1 MKSVANLT
9 NRVAGGLGLWNVY
22 FICKFFL
29 TQLGYLRL
37 ELFANIALFCFL
49 LLPAKSKGMRFL
61 KQLIALV
68 CGVALLWSESW
79 LPGPQSIMANASGIT
94 GFSVNYVLQLIWD
107 FINWRMV
114 FAGCAILLIY
124 YAARDFI
131 RVTAVTGCWLLFLAV
146 SPLLGTSTTQ
156 PSNLVPQATTARGGL
171 ADPASDRA
179 EMLASAKG
187 TSQGEVTSEEI
198 DKWYQTFIAYEKDR
212 MAKFP
217 ESIGPKDTPFDIVIL
232 NICSLSTDDLIA
244 SNLIGNRTFNQF
256 NIRFDHFNSA
266 TSYSGPAALRLLNG
280 ACGKPSHDALYD
292 TRRPECEIM
301 NRLDSLGFKQHL
313 FLDHSGVYDNYL
325 NAMRTQAGLTAPFE
339 RRRYPIKYVSFN
351 DEEIAD
357 TLSVFRH
364 WRSVVTKEKAP
375 RSVSLFNFI
384 ALHDGNRKPNKSR
397 WEEFEPRARAFI
409 NALDTFIADI
419 KRSKR
424 KVMLVIVPE
433 HGAAVRGDRI
443 QTPRL
448 RDIPSRRITQVPVMV
463 KFFGLSKLP
472 KTPVHVTSDTSYL
485 ALTELIGRVIE
496 TNYFSKPEGAVPL
509 ADLVNDLPTT
519 HMVSENAQATVL
531 EYKGKDY
538 LKMSKG
544 TWRLYDAE

>member
-1 MKSVANLT
+1 MV
-9 NRVAGGLGLWNVY
+9 GGLGLWNVY

-49 LLPAKSKGMRFL
+49 LLPANSKGMRFL
-61 KQLIALV
+61 KQLIALG
-68 CGVALLWSESW
+68 CGIALLWSESW

-114 FAGCAILLIY
+114 FAGFAILLIY

-131 RVTAVTGCWLLFLAV
+131 RVTAITGCWLLFLVV
-146 SPLLGTSTTQ
+146 SPFFGSAPSQ
-156 PSNLVPQATTARGGL
+156 QSNLVPQTAAGKTAVGNPADTAAAL
-171 ADPASDRA
+171 AA
-179 EMLASAKG
+179 AKG
-187 TSQGEVTSEEI
+187 TAQGEITSEEI

-212 MAKFP
+212 VAQFP
-217 ESIGPKDTPFDIVIL
+217 DSIKPKDTPFDIVIL

-244 SNLIGNRTFNQF
+244 SNLINNRTFSQF

-280 ACGKPSHDALYD
+280 ACGQPSHEALYD

-339 RRRYPIKYVSFN
+339 RRRYPVKYVSFN

-364 WRSVVTKEKAP
+364 WRSVVNKAKDP

-384 ALHDGNRKPNKSR
+384 ALHDGNRKPGKSR

-409 NALDTFIADI
+409 DALDVFIADLQ
-419 KRSKR
+419 KSKR
-424 KVMLVIVPE
+424 KVMLIIVPE

-463 KFFGLSKLP
+463 KFFGLNKLP

-485 ALTELIGRVIE
+485 ALSTLIGRVIE
-496 TNYFSKPEGAVPL
+496 TNYFSKPEGAVPM

-519 HMVSENAQATVL
+519 HMVSENAQAMVL

-544 TWRLYDAE
+544 TWRPYDAD

>member
-1 MKSVANLT
+1 MV
-9 NRVAGGLGLWNVY
+9 GGLGLWNVY

-49 LLPAKSKGMRFL
+49 LLPANSKGMRFL
-61 KQLIALV
+61 KQLIALG
-68 CGVALLWSESW
+68 CGIALLWSESW

-114 FAGCAILLIY
+114 FAGFAILLIY

-131 RVTAVTGCWLLFLAV
+131 RVTAITGCWLLFLVV
-146 SPLLGTSTTQ
+146 SPFFGSAPSQ
-156 PSNLVPQATTARGGL
+156 QSNLVPQTAAGKTAVGNPADTAAAL
-171 ADPASDRA
+171 AA
-179 EMLASAKG
+179 AKG
-187 TSQGEVTSEEI
+187 TAQGEVTSEEI

-212 MAKFP
+212 VAQFP
-217 ESIGPKDTPFDIVIL
+217 DSIKPKDTPFDIVIL

-244 SNLIGNRTFNQF
+244 ANLINNRTFSQF

-280 ACGKPSHDALYD
+280 ACGQPSHEALYD

-339 RRRYPIKYVSFN
+339 RRRYPVKYVSFN

-364 WRSVVTKEKAP
+364 WRSVVNKAKDP

-384 ALHDGNRKPNKSR
+384 ALHDGNRQPGKSR

-409 NALDTFIADI
+409 DALDVFIADLQ
-419 KRSKR
+419 KSKR
-424 KVMLVIVPE
+424 KVMLIIVPE

-463 KFFGLSKLP
+463 KFFGLNKLP

-485 ALTELIGRVIE
+485 ALSTLIGRVIE
-496 TNYFSKPEGAVPL
+496 TNYFSKPEGAVPM

-519 HMVSENAQATVL
+519 HMVSENAQAMVL
-531 EYKGKDY
+531 EYKSKDY

-544 TWRLYDAE
+544 TWRPYDAD

>member
-1 MKSVANLT
+1 MV
-9 NRVAGGLGLWNVY
+9 GGLGLWNVY

-49 LLPAKSKGMRFL
+49 LLPANSKGMRFL
-61 KQLIALV
+61 KQLIALG
-68 CGVALLWSESW
+68 CGIALLWSESW

-114 FAGCAILLIY
+114 FAGFAILLIY

-131 RVTAVTGCWLLFLAV
+131 RVTAITGCWLLFLVV
-146 SPLLGTSTTQ
+146 SPFFGSAPSQ
-156 PSNLVPQATTARGGL
+156 QSNLVPQTAAGKTAVGNPADTAAAL
-171 ADPASDRA
+171 AA
-179 EMLASAKG
+179 AKG
-187 TSQGEVTSEEI
+187 TAQGEVTSEEI

-212 MAKFP
+212 VAQFP
-217 ESIGPKDTPFDIVIL
+217 DSIKPKDTPFDIVIL

-244 SNLIGNRTFNQF
+244 SNLINNRTFSQF

-280 ACGKPSHDALYD
+280 ACGQPSHEALYD

-339 RRRYPIKYVSFN
+339 RRRYPVKYVSFN

-364 WRSVVTKEKAP
+364 WRSVVNKAKDP
-375 RSVSLFNFI
+375 RSVSLINFI
-384 ALHDGNRKPNKSR
+384 ALHDGNRQPGKSR

-409 NALDTFIADI
+409 DALDVFIADLQ
-419 KRSKR
+419 KSKR
-424 KVMLVIVPE
+424 KVMLIIVPE

-463 KFFGLSKLP
+463 KFFGLNKLP

-485 ALTELIGRVIE
+485 ALSTLIGRVIE
-496 TNYFSKPEGAVPL
+496 TNYFSKPEGAVPM

-519 HMVSENAQATVL
+519 HMVSENAQAMVL

-544 TWRLYDAE
+544 TWRPYDAD

>member
-1 MKSVANLT
+1 MKSVGNFT
-9 NRVAGGLGLWNVY
+9 GRMVGGLGLWNVY

-49 LLPAKSKGMRFL
+49 LLPANSKGMRFL
-61 KQLIALV
+61 KQLIALG
-68 CGVALLWSESW
+68 CGIALLWSESW

-114 FAGCAILLIY
+114 FAGFAILLIY

-131 RVTAVTGCWLLFLAV
+131 RVTAITGCWLLFLVV
-146 SPLLGTSTTQ
+146 SPFFGSAPSQ
-156 PSNLVPQATTARGGL
+156 QSNLAPQTAAGKTAVGNPADTAAAL
-171 ADPASDRA
+171 AA
-179 EMLASAKG
+179 AKG
-187 TSQGEVTSEEI
+187 TAQGEVTSEEI

-212 MAKFP
+212 VAQFP
-217 ESIGPKDTPFDIVIL
+217 DSIKPKDTPFDIVIL

-244 SNLIGNRTFNQF
+244 SNLINNRTFSQF

-280 ACGKPSHDALYD
+280 ACGQPSHEALYD

-339 RRRYPIKYVSFN
+339 RRRYPVKYVSFN

-364 WRSVVTKEKAP
+364 WRSVVNKAKDP

-384 ALHDGNRKPNKSR
+384 ALHDGNRQPGKSR

-409 NALDTFIADI
+409 DALDVFIADLQ
-419 KRSKR
+419 KSKR
-424 KVMLVIVPE
+424 KVMLIIVPE

-463 KFFGLSKLP
+463 KFFGLNKLP

-485 ALTELIGRVIE
+485 ALSTLIGRVIE
-496 TNYFSKPEGAVPL
+496 TNYFSKPEGAVPM

-519 HMVSENAQATVL
+519 HMVSENAQAMVL

-544 TWRLYDAE
+544 QWRLYDAD

>member
-1 MKSVANLT
+1 MKSVGNVTARAL
-9 NRVAGGLGLWNVY
+9 GGLGLWNVY

-29 TQLGYLRL
+29 TELGYLRL
-37 ELFANIALFCFL
+37 ELLANIALFCFL
-49 LLPAKSKGMRFL
+49 LLPARGKAARFI
-61 KQLIALV
+61 KQLVAIG
-68 CGVALLWSESW
+68 CGIALLWSESW

-114 FAGCAILLIY
+114 FAGCAIILIY

-131 RVTAVTGCWLLFLAV
+131 RVTAVTGCWLLVLVV
-146 SPLLGTSTTQ
+146 SPFFGTATHQ
-156 PSNLVPQATTARGGL
+156 QSNLVPQAPAAGTVAGNPADAAAALAAAKTA
-171 ADPASDRA
+171 
-179 EMLASAKG
+179 
-187 TSQGEVTSEEI
+187 SQGEVSSEEI

-212 MAKFP
+212 VAKLP
-217 ESIGPKDTPFDIVIL
+217 ESINPKDTPFDIVIL

-244 SNLIGNRTFNQF
+244 SNLINNRTFNQF

-280 ACGKPSHDALYD
+280 ACGQPSHDALYE

-301 NRLDSLGFKQHL
+301 NRLDALGFKQHL

-325 NAMRTQAGLTAPFE
+325 NTMRTQAGLTAPFE

-357 TLSVFRH
+357 TVSVFRH
-364 WRSVVTKEKAP
+364 WQSVINKEKAP

-384 ALHDGNRKPNKSR
+384 ALHDGNRQPNKSR

-409 NALDTFIADI
+409 NALDVFIADI
-419 KRSKR
+419 QKSKR
-424 KVMLVIVPE
+424 KVMLVIIPE

-463 KFFGLSKLP
+463 KFFGLNKLP

-485 ALTELIGRVIE
+485 ALTTLIGRVIE

-509 ADLVNDLPTT
+509 AELVNDLPTT
-519 HMVSENAQATVL
+519 HMVSENAQAMVL

-544 TWRLYDAE
+544 TWRPYDAE

>member
-1 MKSVANLT
+1 MV
-9 NRVAGGLGLWNVY
+9 GGLGLWNVY

-49 LLPAKSKGMRFL
+49 LLPANSKGMRFL
-61 KQLIALV
+61 KQLIALG
-68 CGVALLWSESW
+68 CGIALLWSESW

-94 GFSVNYVLQLIWD
+94 GFSVNYVLQLIWV

-114 FAGCAILLIY
+114 FAGFAILLIY

-131 RVTAVTGCWLLFLAV
+131 RVTAITGCWLLFLVV
-146 SPLLGTSTTQ
+146 SPFFGSAPSQ
-156 PSNLVPQATTARGGL
+156 QSNLVPQTAAGKTAVGNPADTAAAL
-171 ADPASDRA
+171 AA
-179 EMLASAKG
+179 AKG
-187 TSQGEVTSEEI
+187 TAQGEVTSEEI

-212 MAKFP
+212 VAQFP
-217 ESIGPKDTPFDIVIL
+217 DSIKPKDTPFDIVIL

-244 SNLIGNRTFNQF
+244 SNLINNRTFSQF

-280 ACGKPSHDALYD
+280 ACGQPSHEALYD

-339 RRRYPIKYVSFN
+339 RRRYPVKYVSFN

-364 WRSVVTKEKAP
+364 WRSVVNKAKDP

-384 ALHDGNRKPNKSR
+384 ALHDGNRQPGKSR

-409 NALDTFIADI
+409 DALDVFIADLQ
-419 KRSKR
+419 KSKR
-424 KVMLVIVPE
+424 KVMLIIVPE

-463 KFFGLSKLP
+463 KFFGLNKLP

-485 ALTELIGRVIE
+485 ALSTLIGRVIE
-496 TNYFSKPEGAVPL
+496 TNYFSKPEGAVPM

-519 HMVSENAQATVL
+519 HMVSENAQAMVL

-544 TWRLYDAE
+544 TWRPYDAD

>member
-1 MKSVANLT
+1 MKSVGNFT
-9 NRVAGGLGLWNVY
+9 GRMVGGLGLWNVY

-49 LLPAKSKGMRFL
+49 LLPANSKGMRFL
-61 KQLIALV
+61 KQLIALG
-68 CGVALLWSESW
+68 CGIALLWSESW

-114 FAGCAILLIY
+114 FAGFAILLIY

-131 RVTAVTGCWLLFLAV
+131 RVTAITGCWLLFLVV
-146 SPLLGTSTTQ
+146 SPFFGSAPSQ
-156 PSNLVPQATTARGGL
+156 QSNLVPQTAAGKTSVGNPADTAAAL
-171 ADPASDRA
+171 AA
-179 EMLASAKG
+179 AKG
-187 TSQGEVTSEEI
+187 TAQGEVTSEEI

-212 MAKFP
+212 VAQFP
-217 ESIGPKDTPFDIVIL
+217 DSIKPKDTPFDIVIL

-244 SNLIGNRTFNQF
+244 ANLINNRTFSQF

-280 ACGKPSHDALYD
+280 ACGQPSHEALYD

-339 RRRYPIKYVSFN
+339 RRRYPVKYVSFN

-364 WRSVVTKEKAP
+364 WRSVVNKAKDP

-384 ALHDGNRKPNKSR
+384 ALHDGNRKPGKSR

-409 NALDTFIADI
+409 DALDVFIADLQ
-419 KRSKR
+419 KSKR
-424 KVMLVIVPE
+424 KVMLIIVPE

-463 KFFGLSKLP
+463 KFFGLNKLP

-485 ALTELIGRVIE
+485 ALSTLIGRVIE
-496 TNYFSKPEGAVPL
+496 TNYFSKPEGAVPM

-519 HMVSENAQATVL
+519 HMVSENAQAMVL

-544 TWRLYDAE
+544 TWRPYDAD

>member
-1 MKSVANLT
+1 MKAVGNYAARL
-9 NRVAGGLGLWNVY
+9 AGGLGLWNVY
-22 FICKFFL
+22 FICKFLL
-29 TQLGYLRL
+29 TGLNYLRL
-37 ELFANIALFCFL
+37 ELFANVALFCFL
-49 LLPAKSKGMRFL
+49 LLPARSPALRFF
-61 KQLIALV
+61 KQLVAVV

-94 GFSVNYVLQLIWD
+94 GFSVNYVVQLVWD
-107 FINWRMV
+107 FINWQMV
-114 FAGCAILLIY
+114 FAGCVILLVY
-124 YAARDFI
+124 YAARDFV
-131 RVTAVTGCWLLFLAV
+131 RVTAITGCWLLFLVV
-146 SPLLGTSTTQ
+146 SPLFGTGAGHNSR
-156 PSNLVPQATTARGGL
+156 LVPQAAPAMTTTRGPEDAAAAL
-171 ADPASDRA
+171 AAAKTPASG
-179 EMLASAKG
+179 EAS
-187 TSQGEVTSEEI
+187 SEEI
-198 DKWYQTFIAYEKDR
+198 DKWYQTFIEYEKTR
-212 MAKFP
+212 VAKLP
-217 ESIGPKDTPFDIVIL
+217 DSINPKDTPFDIVIL

-244 SNLIGNRTFNQF
+244 ANLINNRTFGQF

-280 ACGKPSHDALYD
+280 ACGQPSHDALYES
-292 TRRPECEIM
+292 RRPECEIM

-357 TLSVFRH
+357 TTAVFRH
-364 WRSVVTKEKAP
+364 WRSVINKEKDK

-384 ALHDGNRKPNKSR
+384 ALHDGNRQPGQTR

-409 NALDTFIADI
+409 DALDTFIADLQ
-419 KRSKR
+419 KSKR
-424 KVMLVIVPE
+424 KVMLIIVPE

-463 KFFGLSKLP
+463 KFFGLNKLP

-485 ALTELIGRVIE
+485 ALTTLIGRVIE

-509 ADLVNDLPTT
+509 SELVNDLPTT
-519 HMVSENAQATVL
+519 HMVSENAQAMVL

-544 TWRLYDAE
+544 NWRLYDAQ

>member
-1 MKSVANLT
+1 MV
-9 NRVAGGLGLWNVY
+9 GGLGLWNVY

-49 LLPAKSKGMRFL
+49 LLPANSKGMRFL
-61 KQLIALV
+61 KQLIALG
-68 CGVALLWSESW
+68 CGIALLWSESW

-114 FAGCAILLIY
+114 FAGFAILLIY

-131 RVTAVTGCWLLFLAV
+131 RVTAITGCWLLFLVV
-146 SPLLGTSTTQ
+146 SPFFGSAPSQ
-156 PSNLVPQATTARGGL
+156 QSNLVPQTAAGKTAVGNPADTAAAL
-171 ADPASDRA
+171 AA
-179 EMLASAKG
+179 AKG
-187 TSQGEVTSEEI
+187 TAQGEVTSEEI

-212 MAKFP
+212 VAQFP
-217 ESIGPKDTPFDIVIL
+217 DSIKPKDTPFDIVIL

-244 SNLIGNRTFNQF
+244 SNLINNRTFSQF

-280 ACGKPSHDALYD
+280 ACGQPSHEALYD

-339 RRRYPIKYVSFN
+339 RRRYPVKYVSFN

-364 WRSVVTKEKAP
+364 WRSVVNKAKDP

-384 ALHDGNRKPNKSR
+384 ALHDGNRQPGKSR

-409 NALDTFIADI
+409 DALDVFIADLQ
-419 KRSKR
+419 KSKR
-424 KVMLVIVPE
+424 KVMLIIVPE

-463 KFFGLSKLP
+463 KFFGLNKLP

-485 ALTELIGRVIE
+485 ALSTLIGRVIE
-496 TNYFSKPEGAVPL
+496 TNYFSKPEGAVPM

-519 HMVSENAQATVL
+519 HMVSENAQAMVL
-531 EYKGKDY
+531 EYKSKDY

-544 TWRLYDAE
+544 TWRPYDAD

>member
-1 MKSVANLT
+1 MV
-9 NRVAGGLGLWNVY
+9 GGLGLWNVY

-49 LLPAKSKGMRFL
+49 LLPANSKGMRFL
-61 KQLIALV
+61 KQLIALG
-68 CGVALLWSESW
+68 CGIALLWSESW

-114 FAGCAILLIY
+114 FAGFAILLIY

-131 RVTAVTGCWLLFLAV
+131 RVTAITGCWLLFLVV
-146 SPLLGTSTTQ
+146 SPFFGSALSQ
-156 PSNLVPQATTARGGL
+156 QSNLVPQTAAGKTAVGNPADTAAAL
-171 ADPASDRA
+171 AA
-179 EMLASAKG
+179 AKG
-187 TSQGEVTSEEI
+187 TAQGEVTSEEI

-212 MAKFP
+212 VAQFP
-217 ESIGPKDTPFDIVIL
+217 DSIKPKDTPFDIVIL

-244 SNLIGNRTFNQF
+244 SNLINNRTFSQF

-280 ACGKPSHDALYD
+280 ACGQPSHEALYD

-339 RRRYPIKYVSFN
+339 RRRYPVKYVSFN

-364 WRSVVTKEKAP
+364 WRSVVNKAKDP

-384 ALHDGNRKPNKSR
+384 ALHDGNRQPGKSR

-409 NALDTFIADI
+409 DALDVFIADLQ
-419 KRSKR
+419 KSKR
-424 KVMLVIVPE
+424 KVMLIIVPE

-463 KFFGLSKLP
+463 KFFGLNKLP

-485 ALTELIGRVIE
+485 ALSTLIGRVIE
-496 TNYFSKPEGAVPL
+496 TNYFSKPEGAVPM

-519 HMVSENAQATVL
+519 HMVSENAQAMVL

-544 TWRLYDAE
+544 TWRPYDAD

>member
-1 MKSVANLT
+1 MV
-9 NRVAGGLGLWNVY
+9 GGLGLWNVY

-49 LLPAKSKGMRFL
+49 LLPANSKGMRFL
-61 KQLIALV
+61 KQLIALG
-68 CGVALLWSESW
+68 CGIALLWSESW

-114 FAGCAILLIY
+114 FAGFAILLIY

-131 RVTAVTGCWLLFLAV
+131 RVTAITGCWLLFLVV
-146 SPLLGTSTTQ
+146 SPFFGSAPSQ
-156 PSNLVPQATTARGGL
+156 QSNLVPQTAAGKTAVGNPADTAAAL
-171 ADPASDRA
+171 AA
-179 EMLASAKG
+179 AKG
-187 TSQGEVTSEEI
+187 TAQGEVTSEEI

-212 MAKFP
+212 VAQFP
-217 ESIGPKDTPFDIVIL
+217 DSIKPKDTPFDIVIL

-244 SNLIGNRTFNQF
+244 SNLINNRTFSQF

-280 ACGKPSHDALYD
+280 ACGQPSHEALYD

-339 RRRYPIKYVSFN
+339 RRRYPVKYVSFN

-364 WRSVVTKEKAP
+364 WRSVVNKAKDP

-384 ALHDGNRKPNKSR
+384 ALHDGNRQPGKSR

-409 NALDTFIADI
+409 DALDVFIADLQ
-419 KRSKR
+419 KSKR
-424 KVMLVIVPE
+424 KVMLIIVPE

-463 KFFGLSKLP
+463 KFFGLNKLP

-485 ALTELIGRVIE
+485 ALSTLIGRVIE
-496 TNYFSKPEGAVPL
+496 TNYFSKPEGAVPM

-519 HMVSENAQATVL
+519 HMVSENAQAMVL

-538 LKMSKG
+538 LKMSNG
-544 TWRLYDAE
+544 TWRPYDAD

>member
-1 MKSVANLT
+1 MKAAENLT
-9 NRVAGGLGLWNVY
+9 ARMIGGPGLWNVY

-29 TQLGYLRL
+29 SSLGYLRL
-37 ELFANIALFCFL
+37 EMLANVAFFCFL
-49 LLPAKSKGMRFL
+49 LLPTKGRFARFV
-61 KQLIALV
+61 KQLVALV
-68 CGVALLWSESW
+68 CGIALIWSESF

-94 GFSVNYVLQLIWD
+94 GFSFNYVIQLAWD

-114 FAGCAILLIY
+114 FAGLAILLIY
-124 YAARDFI
+124 YAARDFV
-131 RVTAVTGCWLLFLAV
+131 RVTAITGCWLLYLV
-146 SPLLGTSTTQ
+146 ISPFFGTTPAQ
-156 PSNLVPQATTARGGL
+156 QSNLVPQAAVAGAAAAAGDPEALL
-171 ADPASDRA
+171 AQS
-179 EMLASAKG
+179 KG
-187 TSQGEVTSEEI
+187 TAQGAVTSEEI
-198 DKWYQTFIAYEKDR
+198 DKWYRTFIAYERDR
-212 MAKFP
+212 VARFP
-217 ESIGPKDTPFDIVIL
+217 DAINPKDTPFDIVIL

-244 SNLIGNRTFNQF
+244 ANLINNRTFNQF

-266 TSYSGPAALRLLNG
+266 TSYSGPAAPRLLNG
-280 ACGKPSHDALYD
+280 ACGQPSHNGLYD
-292 TRRPECEIM
+292 ARRPECEVM
-301 NRLDSLGFKQHL
+301 NRLDALGFKQHL

-339 RRRYPIKYVSFN
+339 RRRYPIKYMSFN

-357 TLSVFRH
+357 TLSVLRH
-364 WRSVVTKEKAP
+364 WRSVVTKEKAK

-384 ALHDGNRKPNKSR
+384 ALHDGNRQPGKSR

-409 NALDTFIADI
+409 NALDTFMAELQ
-419 KRSKR
+419 RSKR

-463 KFFGLSKLP
+463 KFFGLNKLP

-485 ALTELIGRVIE
+485 ALTTLIGRVIE

-509 ADLVNDLPTT
+509 ADLINDLPTT
-519 HMVSENAQATVL
+519 HMVSENAQAMVL

-544 TWRLYDAE
+544 QWRPYDTE

>member
-1 MKSVANLT
+1 MV
-9 NRVAGGLGLWNVY
+9 GGLGLWNVY

-49 LLPAKSKGMRFL
+49 LLPANSKGMRFL
-61 KQLIALV
+61 KQLIALG
-68 CGVALLWSESW
+68 CGIALLWSESW

-114 FAGCAILLIY
+114 FAGFAILLIY

-131 RVTAVTGCWLLFLAV
+131 RVTAITGCWLLFLVV
-146 SPLLGTSTTQ
+146 SPFFGSAPSQ
-156 PSNLVPQATTARGGL
+156 QSNLVPQTAAGKTAVGNPADTAAAL
-171 ADPASDRA
+171 AA
-179 EMLASAKG
+179 AKG
-187 TSQGEVTSEEI
+187 TAQGEVTSEEI

-212 MAKFP
+212 VAQFP
-217 ESIGPKDTPFDIVIL
+217 DSIKPKDTPFDIVIL

-244 SNLIGNRTFNQF
+244 SNLINNRTFSQF

-280 ACGKPSHDALYD
+280 ACGQPSHEALYD

-339 RRRYPIKYVSFN
+339 RRRYPVKYVSFN

-364 WRSVVTKEKAP
+364 WRSVVNKAKDP

-384 ALHDGNRKPNKSR
+384 ALHDGNRQPGKSR

-409 NALDTFIADI
+409 DALDVFIADLQ
-419 KRSKR
+419 KSKR
-424 KVMLVIVPE
+424 KVMLIIVPE
-433 HGAAVRGDRI
+433 HGAAVRAIASR
-443 QTPRL
+443 PRVCATSRAAAL
-448 RDIPSRRITQVPVMV
+448 RRCR
-463 KFFGLSKLP
+463 
-472 KTPVHVTSDTSYL
+472 
-485 ALTELIGRVIE
+485 
-496 TNYFSKPEGAVPL
+496 
-509 ADLVNDLPTT
+509 
-519 HMVSENAQATVL
+519 
-531 EYKGKDY
+531 
-538 LKMSKG
+538 
-544 TWRLYDAE
+544 

>member
-1 MKSVANLT
+1 MKSVGNFT
-9 NRVAGGLGLWNVY
+9 GRMIGGLGLWNVY

-37 ELFANIALFCFL
+37 ELLANVAFFCFL
-49 LLPAKSKGMRFL
+49 LLPANSKVARFF
-61 KQLIALV
+61 KQLIAVV
-68 CGVALLWSESW
+68 CGIALLWSESW
-79 LPGPQSIMANASGIT
+79 LPGPQSILANASGIT

-114 FAGCAILLIY
+114 FAGCAIILIY

-131 RVTAVTGCWLLFLAV
+131 RVTAVTGVWLLALVVAPFFG
-146 SPLLGTSTTQ
+146 SSTGQ
-156 PSNLVPQATTARGGL
+156 QSNLVPQATTAKAGVAVG
-171 ADPASDRA
+171 DPAA
-179 EMLASAKG
+179 TLAAAKG
-187 TSQGEVTSEEI
+187 TAQGEVTSEEI

-212 MAKFP
+212 IAKFP
-217 ESIGPKDTPFDIVIL
+217 DSIQPKDTPFDIVIL

-244 SNLIGNRTFNQF
+244 ANLINNRTFNQF

-280 ACGKPSHDALYD
+280 ACGQPSHEALYD

-339 RRRYPIKYVSFN
+339 RRRYPVRYVSFN

-364 WRSVVTKEKAP
+364 WRSVVNKEKAK
-375 RSVSLFNFI
+375 RTVSLFNFI
-384 ALHDGNRKPNKSR
+384 ALHDGNRRPGKSR

-409 NALDTFIADI
+409 NALDVFISDLQ
-419 KRSKR
+419 KSKR

-463 KFFGLSKLP
+463 KFFGLNKLP

-485 ALTELIGRVIE
+485 ALTTLIGRVIE
-496 TNYFSKPEGAVPL
+496 TNYFSKPEGAVPI

-519 HMVSENAQATVL
+519 HMVSENAQAMVL

-544 TWRLYDAE
+544 SWRPYDAE

>member
-1 MKSVANLT
+1 MV
-9 NRVAGGLGLWNVY
+9 GGLGLWNVY

-49 LLPAKSKGMRFL
+49 LLPVSSKGMRFL
-61 KQLIALV
+61 KQLIALG
-68 CGVALLWSESW
+68 CGIALLWSESW

-114 FAGCAILLIY
+114 FAGFAILLIY

-131 RVTAVTGCWLLFLAV
+131 RVTAITGCWLLFLVV
-146 SPLLGTSTTQ
+146 SPFFGSAPSQ
-156 PSNLVPQATTARGGL
+156 QSNLVPQTAAGKTAVGNPADTAAAL
-171 ADPASDRA
+171 AA
-179 EMLASAKG
+179 AKG
-187 TSQGEVTSEEI
+187 TAQGEVTSEEI

-212 MAKFP
+212 VAQFP
-217 ESIGPKDTPFDIVIL
+217 DSIKPKDTPFDIVIL

-244 SNLIGNRTFNQF
+244 SNLINNRTFSQF

-280 ACGKPSHDALYD
+280 ACGQPSHEALYD

-339 RRRYPIKYVSFN
+339 RRRYPVKYVSFN

-364 WRSVVTKEKAP
+364 WRSVVNKAKDP

-384 ALHDGNRKPNKSR
+384 ALHDGNRQPGKSR

-409 NALDTFIADI
+409 DALDVFIADLQ
-419 KRSKR
+419 KSKR
-424 KVMLVIVPE
+424 KVMLIIVPE

-463 KFFGLSKLP
+463 KFFGLNKLP

-485 ALTELIGRVIE
+485 ALSTLIGRVIE
-496 TNYFSKPEGAVPL
+496 TNYFSKPEGAVPM

-519 HMVSENAQATVL
+519 HMVSENAQAMVL

-544 TWRLYDAE
+544 TWRPYDAD

>member
-1 MKSVANLT
+1 MV
-9 NRVAGGLGLWNVY
+9 GGLGLWNVY

-49 LLPAKSKGMRFL
+49 LLPANSKGMRFL
-61 KQLIALV
+61 KQLIALG
-68 CGVALLWSESW
+68 CGIALLWSESW

-114 FAGCAILLIY
+114 FAGFAILLIY

-131 RVTAVTGCWLLFLAV
+131 RVTAITGCWLLFLVV
-146 SPLLGTSTTQ
+146 SPFFGSAPSQ
-156 PSNLVPQATTARGGL
+156 QSNLVPQTAAGKTAVGNPADTASAL
-171 ADPASDRA
+171 AA
-179 EMLASAKG
+179 AKG
-187 TSQGEVTSEEI
+187 TAQGEVTSEEI

-212 MAKFP
+212 VAQFP
-217 ESIGPKDTPFDIVIL
+217 DSIKPKDTPFDIVIL

-244 SNLIGNRTFNQF
+244 SNLINNRTFSQF

-280 ACGKPSHDALYD
+280 ACGQPSHEALYD

-339 RRRYPIKYVSFN
+339 RRRYPVKYVSFN

-364 WRSVVTKEKAP
+364 WRSVVNKAKGP

-384 ALHDGNRKPNKSR
+384 ALHDGNRQPGKSR

-409 NALDTFIADI
+409 EALDVFIADLQ
-419 KRSKR
+419 KSKR
-424 KVMLVIVPE
+424 KVMLIIVPE

-463 KFFGLSKLP
+463 KFFGLNKLP

-485 ALTELIGRVIE
+485 ALSTLIGRVIE
-496 TNYFSKPEGAVPL
+496 TNYFSKPEGAVPM

-519 HMVSENAQATVL
+519 HMVSENAQAMVL

-544 TWRLYDAE
+544 TWRPYDAD

>member
-1 MKSVANLT
+1 MV
-9 NRVAGGLGLWNVY
+9 GGLGLWNVY

-49 LLPAKSKGMRFL
+49 LLPANSKGMRFL
-61 KQLIALV
+61 KQLIALG
-68 CGVALLWSESW
+68 CGIALLWSESW

-114 FAGCAILLIY
+114 FAGFVILLIY

-131 RVTAVTGCWLLFLAV
+131 RVTAITGCWLLFLVV
-146 SPLLGTSTTQ
+146 SPFFGSAPSQ
-156 PSNLVPQATTARGGL
+156 QSNLVPQTAAGKTSVGNPADTAAAL
-171 ADPASDRA
+171 AA
-179 EMLASAKG
+179 AKG
-187 TSQGEVTSEEI
+187 TAQGEVTSEEI

-212 MAKFP
+212 VAQFP
-217 ESIGPKDTPFDIVIL
+217 DSIKPKDTPFDIVIL

-244 SNLIGNRTFNQF
+244 ANLINNRTFSQF

-280 ACGKPSHDALYD
+280 ACGQPSHEALYD

-339 RRRYPIKYVSFN
+339 RRRYPVKYVSFN

-364 WRSVVTKEKAP
+364 WRSVVNKAKDP

-384 ALHDGNRKPNKSR
+384 ALHDGNRKPGKSR

-409 NALDTFIADI
+409 DALDVFIADLQ
-419 KRSKR
+419 KSKR
-424 KVMLVIVPE
+424 KVMLIIVPE

-463 KFFGLSKLP
+463 KFFGLNKLP

-485 ALTELIGRVIE
+485 ALSTLIGRVIE
-496 TNYFSKPEGAVPL
+496 TNYFSKPEGAVPM

-519 HMVSENAQATVL
+519 HMVSENAQAMVL

-544 TWRLYDAE
+544 TWRPYDAD

>member
-1 MKSVANLT
+1 MV
-9 NRVAGGLGLWNVY
+9 GGLGLWNVY

-49 LLPAKSKGMRFL
+49 LLPANSKGMRFL
-61 KQLIALV
+61 KQLIALG
-68 CGVALLWSESW
+68 CGIALLWSESW

-114 FAGCAILLIY
+114 FAGFAILLIY

-131 RVTAVTGCWLLFLAV
+131 RVTAITGCWLLFLVV
-146 SPLLGTSTTQ
+146 SPFFGSAPSQ
-156 PSNLVPQATTARGGL
+156 QSNLVPQTAAGKTAVGNPADTAAAL
-171 ADPASDRA
+171 AA
-179 EMLASAKG
+179 AKG
-187 TSQGEVTSEEI
+187 TAQGEVTSEEI

-212 MAKFP
+212 VAQFP
-217 ESIGPKDTPFDIVIL
+217 DSIKPKDTPFDIVIL

-244 SNLIGNRTFNQF
+244 SNLINNRTFSQF

-280 ACGKPSHDALYD
+280 ACGQPSHEALYD

-339 RRRYPIKYVSFN
+339 RRRYPVKYVSFN

-364 WRSVVTKEKAP
+364 WRSVVNKAKDP

-384 ALHDGNRKPNKSR
+384 ALHDGNRKPGKSR

-409 NALDTFIADI
+409 DALDVFIADLQ
-419 KRSKR
+419 KSKR
-424 KVMLVIVPE
+424 KVMLIIVPE

-463 KFFGLSKLP
+463 KFFGLNKLP

-485 ALTELIGRVIE
+485 ALSTLIGRVIE
-496 TNYFSKPEGAVPL
+496 TNYFSKPEGAVPM

-519 HMVSENAQATVL
+519 HMVSENAQAMVL

-544 TWRLYDAE
+544 TWRPYDAD

>member
-1 MKSVANLT
+1 MKTAFNATGRLL
-9 NRVAGGLGLWNVY
+9 GGLGLWNVY

-37 ELFANIALFCFL
+37 ELLANVAFFCFL
-49 LLPAKSKGMRFL
+49 LLPARSRAARIV

-68 CGVALLWSESW
+68 CGVALVWSESW
-79 LPGPQSIMANASGIT
+79 LPGPASIMANATGIT
-94 GFSVNYVLQLIWD
+94 GFSVNYIVQLAVD

-114 FAGCAILLIY
+114 FAGIAILLIY
-124 YAARDFI
+124 YAARDFV
-131 RVTAVTGCWLLFLAV
+131 RVTAVTGLWLLYLVV
-146 SPLLGTSTTQ
+146 SPLFGTAEPQ
-156 PSNLVPQATTARGGL
+156 QSNLLPQTAARGP
-171 ADPASDRA
+171 ADPTDPAA
-179 EMLASAKG
+179 ALEAAKG
-187 TSQGEVTSEEI
+187 PATGTVTSEEI
-198 DKWYQTFIAYEKDR
+198 DKWYKTFIAYEKDR
-212 MAKFP
+212 VVKFN
-217 ESIGPKDTPFDIVIL
+217 E
-232 NICSLSTDDLIA
+232 
-244 SNLIGNRTFNQF
+244 F

-280 ACGKPSHDALYD
+280 ACGQPAHDGLYD
-292 TRRPECEIM
+292 TRRPECEWM
-301 NRLDSLGFKQHL
+301 NKLDGLGFKQHL

-339 RRRYPIKYVSFN
+339 RRRYPIRYMSFN
-351 DEEIAD
+351 DEEISD
-357 TLSVFRH
+357 TLSVLRH
-364 WRSVVTKEKAP
+364 WRSVVTKEKAK

-384 ALHDGNRKPNKSR
+384 ALHDGNRRPNQTR

-409 NALDTFIADI
+409 NALDTFMAELE
-419 KRSKR
+419 RSKR

-463 KFFGLSKLP
+463 KFFGLNKLP

-485 ALTELIGRVIE
+485 ALTTLMSRVIE

-509 ADLVNDLPTT
+509 AELVNDLPTT
-519 HMVSENAQATVL
+519 HMVSENAQAMVL

-544 TWRLYDAE
+544 QWRPYDAE

>member
-1 MKSVANLT
+1 MKSVGNFT
-9 NRVAGGLGLWNVY
+9 GRMVGGLGLWNVY

-49 LLPAKSKGMRFL
+49 LLPANSKGMRVL
-61 KQLIALV
+61 KQLIALG
-68 CGVALLWSESW
+68 CGIALLWSESW
-79 LPGPQSIMANASGIT
+79 LPGPQSIMANATGIT

-131 RVTAVTGCWLLFLAV
+131 RVTAVTGCWLLFLVV
-146 SPLLGTSTTQ
+146 SPFFGSAPSQ
-156 PSNLVPQATTARGGL
+156 QSNLVPQTATGKTAVGNPTDTAAAL
-171 ADPASDRA
+171 AA
-179 EMLASAKG
+179 AKG
-187 TSQGEVTSEEI
+187 TSQGEASSEEI

-212 MAKFP
+212 VAKFP
-217 ESIGPKDTPFDIVIL
+217 DSIKPKDTPFDIVIL

-244 SNLIGNRTFNQF
+244 ANLINNRTFSQF

-280 ACGKPSHDALYD
+280 ACGQPSHDALYD
-292 TRRPECEIM
+292 TRRLECEIM

-339 RRRYPIKYVSFN
+339 RRRYPVKYVSFN
-351 DEEIAD
+351 NEEIAD

-364 WRSVVTKEKAP
+364 WRSVVNKAKDP

-384 ALHDGNRKPNKSR
+384 ALHDGNRQPGKSR

-409 NALDTFIADI
+409 DALDVFIADLQ
-419 KRSKR
+419 KSKR
-424 KVMLVIVPE
+424 KVMLIIVPE

-463 KFFGLSKLP
+463 KFFGLNKLP

-485 ALTELIGRVIE
+485 ALSTLIGRVIE
-496 TNYFSKPEGAVPL
+496 TNYFSKPEGAVPI

-519 HMVSENAQATVL
+519 HMVSENAQAMVL

-544 TWRLYDAE
+544 QWRLYDAD

>member
-1 MKSVANLT
+1 MV
-9 NRVAGGLGLWNVY
+9 GGLGLWNVY

-49 LLPAKSKGMRFL
+49 LLPANSKGMRFL
-61 KQLIALV
+61 KQLIALG
-68 CGVALLWSESW
+68 CGIALLWSESW

-114 FAGCAILLIY
+114 FAGFAILLIY

-131 RVTAVTGCWLLFLAV
+131 RVTAITGCWLLFLVV
-146 SPLLGTSTTQ
+146 SPFFGSAPSQ
-156 PSNLVPQATTARGGL
+156 PSHLVPQTAAGKTAVGNPADTAAAL
-171 ADPASDRA
+171 AA
-179 EMLASAKG
+179 AKG
-187 TSQGEVTSEEI
+187 TAQGEVTSEEI

-212 MAKFP
+212 VAQFP
-217 ESIGPKDTPFDIVIL
+217 DSIKPKDTPFDIVIL

-244 SNLIGNRTFNQF
+244 ANLINNRTFSQF

-280 ACGKPSHDALYD
+280 ACGQPSHEALYD

-339 RRRYPIKYVSFN
+339 RRRYPVKYVSFN

-364 WRSVVTKEKAP
+364 WRSVVNKAKDP

-384 ALHDGNRKPNKSR
+384 ALHDGNRQPGKSR

-409 NALDTFIADI
+409 DALDVFIADLQ
-419 KRSKR
+419 KSKR
-424 KVMLVIVPE
+424 KVMLIIVPE

-463 KFFGLSKLP
+463 KFFGLNKLP

-485 ALTELIGRVIE
+485 ALSTLIGRVIE
-496 TNYFSKPEGAVPL
+496 TNYFSKPEGAVPM

-519 HMVSENAQATVL
+519 HMVSENAQAMVL

-544 TWRLYDAE
+544 TWRPYDAD

>member
-1 MKSVANLT
+1 MV
-9 NRVAGGLGLWNVY
+9 GGLGLWNVY

-49 LLPAKSKGMRFL
+49 LLPANSKGMRFL
-61 KQLIALV
+61 KQLIALG
-68 CGVALLWSESW
+68 CGIALLWSESW

-114 FAGCAILLIY
+114 FAGFAILLIY

-131 RVTAVTGCWLLFLAV
+131 RVTAITGCWLLFLVV
-146 SPLLGTSTTQ
+146 SPFFGSAPSQ
-156 PSNLVPQATTARGGL
+156 QSNLVPQTAAGKTAVGNPADTAAAL
-171 ADPASDRA
+171 AA
-179 EMLASAKG
+179 AKG
-187 TSQGEVTSEEI
+187 TAQGEVTSEEI

-212 MAKFP
+212 VAQFP
-217 ESIGPKDTPFDIVIL
+217 DSIKPKDTPFDIVIL

-244 SNLIGNRTFNQF
+244 SNLINNRTFSQF

-280 ACGKPSHDALYD
+280 ACGQPSHEALYD

-339 RRRYPIKYVSFN
+339 RRRYPVKYVSFN

-364 WRSVVTKEKAP
+364 WRSVVNKAKDP

-384 ALHDGNRKPNKSR
+384 ALHDGNRQPGKSR

-409 NALDTFIADI
+409 DALDVFIADLQ
-419 KRSKR
+419 KSKR
-424 KVMLVIVPE
+424 KVMLIIVPE

-463 KFFGLSKLP
+463 KIFGLNKLP

-485 ALTELIGRVIE
+485 ALSTLIGRVIE
-496 TNYFSKPEGAVPL
+496 TNYFSKPEGAVPM

-519 HMVSENAQATVL
+519 HMVSENAQAMVL

-544 TWRLYDAE
+544 TWRPYDAD

>member
-1 MKSVANLT
+1 MV
-9 NRVAGGLGLWNVY
+9 GGLGLWNVY

-49 LLPAKSKGMRFL
+49 LLPANSKGMRFL
-61 KQLIALV
+61 KQLIALG
-68 CGVALLWSESW
+68 CGIALLWSESW

-114 FAGCAILLIY
+114 FAGFAILLIY

-131 RVTAVTGCWLLFLAV
+131 RVTAITGCWLLFLVV
-146 SPLLGTSTTQ
+146 SPFFGSAPSQ
-156 PSNLVPQATTARGGL
+156 QSNLVPQTAAGKTAVGNPADTAAAL
-171 ADPASDRA
+171 AA
-179 EMLASAKG
+179 AKG
-187 TSQGEVTSEEI
+187 TAQGEVTSEEI

-212 MAKFP
+212 VAQFP
-217 ESIGPKDTPFDIVIL
+217 DSIKPKDTPFDIVIL

-244 SNLIGNRTFNQF
+244 SNLINNRTFSQF

-280 ACGKPSHDALYD
+280 ACGQPSHEALYD

-339 RRRYPIKYVSFN
+339 RRRYPVKYVSFN

-364 WRSVVTKEKAP
+364 WRSVVNKAKDP

-384 ALHDGNRKPNKSR
+384 ALHDGNRQPGKSR

-409 NALDTFIADI
+409 DALDVFIADLQ
-419 KRSKR
+419 KSKR
-424 KVMLVIVPE
+424 KVMLIIVPE

-463 KFFGLSKLP
+463 KFFGLNKLP

-485 ALTELIGRVIE
+485 ALSTLIGRVIE
-496 TNYFSKPEGAVPL
+496 TNYFSKPEGAVPM

-519 HMVSENAQATVL
+519 HMVSENAQAMVL
-531 EYKGKDY
+531 EYKGMDY

-544 TWRLYDAE
+544 TWRPYDAD

>member
-1 MKSVANLT
+1 MKTAFNATGRLL
-9 NRVAGGLGLWNVY
+9 GGLGLWNVY

-37 ELFANIALFCFL
+37 ELLANVAFFCFL
-49 LLPAKSKGMRFL
+49 LLPARSRAARVV

-68 CGVALLWSESW
+68 CGVALVWSESW
-79 LPGPQSIMANASGIT
+79 LPGPASIMANATGIT
-94 GFSVNYVLQLIWD
+94 SFSLNYVVQLAVD

-114 FAGCAILLIY
+114 FAGIAILLIY
-124 YAARDFI
+124 YAARDFV
-131 RVTAVTGCWLLFLAV
+131 RVTAVTGLWLLYLVV
-146 SPLLGTSTTQ
+146 SPLFGTAEPQ
-156 PSNLVPQATTARGGL
+156 QSNLLPQTAARGP
-171 ADPASDRA
+171 ADPTDPTAA
-179 EMLASAKG
+179 LEAAKG
-187 TSQGEVTSEEI
+187 PATGTVTSEEI

-212 MAKFP
+212 VVKFP
-217 ESIGPKDTPFDIVIL
+217 DAIGAKDTPFDIMVL

-244 SNLIGNRTFNQF
+244 SNLINNRTFNEF

-280 ACGKPSHDALYD
+280 ACGQPAHDGLYD
-292 TRRPECEIM
+292 TRRPECEWM
-301 NRLDSLGFKQHL
+301 NKLDGLGFKQHL

-339 RRRYPIKYVSFN
+339 RRRYPIRYMSFN
-351 DEEIAD
+351 DEEISD
-357 TLSVFRH
+357 TLSVLRH
-364 WRSVVTKEKAP
+364 WRSVVTKEKAK

-384 ALHDGNRKPNKSR
+384 ALHDGNRRPNQTR

-409 NALDTFIADI
+409 NALDTFMAELE
-419 KRSKR
+419 RSKR

-463 KFFGLSKLP
+463 KFFGLNKLP

-485 ALTELIGRVIE
+485 ALTTLMSRVIE

-509 ADLVNDLPTT
+509 AELVNDLPTT
-519 HMVSENAQATVL
+519 HMVSENAQAMVL

-544 TWRLYDAE
+544 QWRPYDAE

>member
-1 MKSVANLT
+1 M
-9 NRVAGGLGLWNVY
+9 
-22 FICKFFL
+22 
-29 TQLGYLRL
+29 
-37 ELFANIALFCFL
+37 
-49 LLPAKSKGMRFL
+49 
-61 KQLIALV
+61 
-68 CGVALLWSESW
+68 
-79 LPGPQSIMANASGIT
+79 
-94 GFSVNYVLQLIWD
+94 
-107 FINWRMV
+107 
-114 FAGCAILLIY
+114 
-124 YAARDFI
+124 
-131 RVTAVTGCWLLFLAV
+131 
-146 SPLLGTSTTQ
+146 
-156 PSNLVPQATTARGGL
+156 
-171 ADPASDRA
+171 
-179 EMLASAKG
+179 
-187 TSQGEVTSEEI
+187 TSEEI
-198 DKWYQTFIAYEKDR
+198 DKWYRTFIAYERDR
-212 MAKFP
+212 VARFP
-217 ESIGPKDTPFDIVIL
+217 DAINPKDTPFDIVIL

-244 SNLIGNRTFNQF
+244 ANLINNRTFNQF

-280 ACGKPSHDALYD
+280 ACGQPSHNGLYD
-292 TRRPECEIM
+292 ARRPECEVM
-301 NRLDSLGFKQHL
+301 NRLDALGFKQHL

-339 RRRYPIKYVSFN
+339 RRRYPIKYMSFN

-357 TLSVFRH
+357 TLSVLRH
-364 WRSVVTKEKAP
+364 WRSVVTKEKAK

-384 ALHDGNRKPNKSR
+384 ALHDGNRQPGKSR

-409 NALDTFIADI
+409 NALDTFMAELQ
-419 KRSKR
+419 RSKR

-463 KFFGLSKLP
+463 KFFGLNKLP

-485 ALTELIGRVIE
+485 ALTTLIGRVIE

-509 ADLVNDLPTT
+509 ADLINDLPTT
-519 HMVSENAQATVL
+519 HMVSENAQAMVL

-544 TWRLYDAE
+544 QWRPYDAE

>member
-1 MKSVANLT
+1 MV
-9 NRVAGGLGLWNVY
+9 GGLGLWNVY

-49 LLPAKSKGMRFL
+49 LLPANSKGMRFL
-61 KQLIALV
+61 KQLIALG
-68 CGVALLWSESW
+68 CGIALLWSESW

-114 FAGCAILLIY
+114 FAGFAILLIY

-131 RVTAVTGCWLLFLAV
+131 RVTAITGCWLLFLVV
-146 SPLLGTSTTQ
+146 SPFFGSAPSQ
-156 PSNLVPQATTARGGL
+156 QSNLVPQTAAGKTAVGNPADTAAAL
-171 ADPASDRA
+171 AA
-179 EMLASAKG
+179 AKG
-187 TSQGEVTSEEI
+187 TAQGEVTSEEI

-212 MAKFP
+212 VAQFP
-217 ESIGPKDTPFDIVIL
+217 DSIKPKDTPFDIVIL

-244 SNLIGNRTFNQF
+244 SNLINNRTFSQF

-280 ACGKPSHDALYD
+280 ACGQPSHEALYD

-339 RRRYPIKYVSFN
+339 RRRYPVKYVSFN

-364 WRSVVTKEKAP
+364 WRSVVNKAKDP

-384 ALHDGNRKPNKSR
+384 ALHDGNRQPGKSR

-409 NALDTFIADI
+409 DALDVFIADLQ
-419 KRSKR
+419 KSKR
-424 KVMLVIVPE
+424 KVMLIIVPE

-463 KFFGLSKLP
+463 KFFGLNKLP

-485 ALTELIGRVIE
+485 ALSTLIGRVIE
-496 TNYFSKPEGAVPL
+496 TNYFSQPEGAVPM

-519 HMVSENAQATVL
+519 HMVSENAQAMVL

-544 TWRLYDAE
+544 TWRPYDAD